1 MKDFFFLFWYTFL
14 RLSEDMIRAYFFF
27 GADFLS
33 LHSISHA
40 MLCFWNPSS
49 LLSDSVDF
57 DILCKNKGVYGI
69 FSELRSGD
77 GGASTI
83 GGYKLHTASSTVSAR
98 MKKMGPHA
106 SVVPPFVC
114 QGHIVEAP
122 FLPTPKVRRPPYLY
136 VYYITK
142 Y

>member
-1 MKDFFFLFWYTFL
+1 MKDFFFFFVTTFL
-14 RLSEDMIRAYFFF
+14 RLSDKSLFFF

-77 GGASTI
+77 GGASSI
-83 GGYKLHTASSTVSAR
+83 GGYKLHTERAVQCLHEWR
-98 MKKMGPHA
+98 RWGHA

>member
-1 MKDFFFLFWYTFL
+1 MCKYTGTRIKKNHLMKDFFLLYLFAVVWRYDKSL
-14 RLSEDMIRAYFFF
+14 FFF

-77 GGASTI
+77 GGASSI

-98 MKKMGPHA
+98 MKKMGPCFRGPSLCMSRSYCRSPLLA
-106 SVVPPFVC
+106 DP
-114 QGHIVEAP
+114 QG
-122 FLPTPKVRRPPYLY
+122 
-136 VYYITK
+136 
-142 Y
+142 